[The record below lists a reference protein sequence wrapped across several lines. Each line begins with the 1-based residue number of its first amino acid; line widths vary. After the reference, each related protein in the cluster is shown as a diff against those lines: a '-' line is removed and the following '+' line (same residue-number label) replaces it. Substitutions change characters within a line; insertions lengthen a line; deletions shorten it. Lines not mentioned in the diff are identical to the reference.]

1 MVCVNAPRFDKVTAF
16 MYCIAQFVALC
27 LVAQLSQVKETH
39 EEDIIIIIVVID
51 DIVTWCDCN
60 ISGASSRW

>member
-51 DIVTWCDCN
+51 DIVT
-60 ISGASSRW
+60 